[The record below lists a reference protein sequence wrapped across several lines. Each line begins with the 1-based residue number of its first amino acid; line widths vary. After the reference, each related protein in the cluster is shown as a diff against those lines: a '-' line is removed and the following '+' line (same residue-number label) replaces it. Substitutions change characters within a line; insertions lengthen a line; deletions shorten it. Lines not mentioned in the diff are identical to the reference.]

1 MKNASTLFFDLD
13 GTLTDS
19 REGITKTLS
28 HALRTVG
35 YEPPPLQ
42 ALERYIGPPL
52 HQTFSQLLPHD
63 KVDPALAAYRY
74 RYNEQGYGI
83 SENKLYDGIH
93 EVLHQLCALGKKLYV
108 VTAKAQPI
116 SGRIVDH
123 FDLSRY
129 MVKVFGPE
137 PGQKIADKTGLVAAA
152 LAHAQTRPDDTIM
165 IGDRHHDVDAALHN
179 GVRCI
184 GAGWGF
190 GSADEL
196 LTAGAVTVAAR
207 PLDLLGLL
215 A

>member
-1 MKNASTLFFDLD
+1 MKNAPYLFFDLD

-28 HALRTVG
+28 HALREVG
-35 YEPPPLQ
+35 HEPPPLR

-63 KVDPALAAYRY
+63 KVEPALAAYRY

-83 SENKLYDGIH
+83 SENKLYDGVH
-93 EVLHQLCALGKKLYV
+93 ELMTKLCALGKRLYI

-116 SGRIVDH
+116 SRRIVDH
-123 FDLSRY
+123 FELNRY
-129 MVKVFGPE
+129 VVEIFA
-137 PGQKIADKTGLVAAA
+137 PGQGEKIADKTGLVAAA
-152 LAHAQTRPDDTIM
+152 LAHAQAKPDEAVM
-165 IGDRHHDVDAALHN
+165 IGDRHHDVDAARHN
-179 GVRCI
+179 HMRCI

-190 GSADEL
+190 GSTDEL
-196 LTAGAVTVAAR
+196 LTAGAVTVATR